1 MTEAEFVLIL
11 FALVFSTSS
20 YAWLR
25 KKYGL
30 VKTNF
35 KGDQISASAGIWFL
49 LFGSIVYFGEWK
61 AAGLNVGSAAVFL
74 NAVFGFGLL
83 GLCDDLYGTRADGGF
98 RGHFGALWNGRIT
111 TGAVKALAGGLVAL
125 VCGFLLWY
133 PMAMNLCVSALL
145 IALTANL
152 LNLVD
157 LRPGRCL
164 FGFLLAS
171 AIIVTVLALGHHLA
185 LGFLLYVAI
194 GAALVMYPL
203 DASGALMIGD
213 TGANAFGA
221 VLGVSAALWLSEPI
235 QIGLV
240 ILLIAGHAWTEK
252 YSIQSLIEGS
262 PMLRKLDSKIGVR
275 S

>member
-1 MTEAEFVLIL
+1 MTEAEFVLII
-11 FALVFSTSS
+11 FALIFSTSS
-20 YAWLR
+20 YIWLR
-25 KKYGL
+25 NKYGL
-30 VKTNF
+30 IKTNF
-35 KGDQISASAGIWFL
+35 KGNQISASAGIWFL

-98 RGHFGALWNGRIT
+98 RGHFTALWNGRIT
-111 TGAVKALAGGLVAL
+111 TGAIKAVAGGLVAL

-133 PMAMNLCVSALL
+133 PMAMNVCVGALL

-164 FGFLLAS
+164 FAFLTGS
-171 AIIVTVLALGHHLA
+171 AILVVVLAVGHHLA
-185 LGFLLYVAI
+185 LGFLLYVAM
-194 GAALVMYPL
+194 GSALVLYAL
-203 DASGALMIGD
+203 DAGGVLMIGD

-221 VLGVSAALWLSEPI
+221 VLGVSAALWLSEPV

-240 ILLIAGHAWTEK
+240 LLLIAVHVWTEK
-252 YSIQSLIEGS
+252 YSIQSLIENTS
-262 PMLRKLDSKIGVR
+262 VLRKLDSKIGVR
-275 S
+275 